1 MEQRFQFRL
10 QSCLNNLLR
19 NAIGYC
25 GDGQRELHSQTV
37 TIWDGLRFVTL
48 SIRFGANAS
57 LYSRNDA

>member
-25 GDGQRELHSQTV
+25 GYSQLSFSTV
-37 TIWDGLRFVTL
+37 FLWYFHRPYRWWKVTA
-48 SIRFGANAS
+48 R
-57 LYSRNDA
+57 

>member
-25 GDGQRELHSQTV
+25 GDGQRELHSATAS
-37 TIWDGLRFVTL
+37 IWDGQRSFIPFTRCAV
-48 SIRFGANAS
+48 SAS
-57 LYSRNDA
+57 RY